1 MGIRLPWDTMSP
13 QLLLFAAL
21 VGIVAGIAWLVL
33 RQGLQATLDETMD
46 MTRGVVAW
54 ATGRAVSAKTGDAP
68 PWFCSTCHS
77 QNTPTAKRCYR
88 GCGPREEHED
98 QIVAAAE
105 PPTDIRSGTARRRY

>member
-1 MGIRLPWDTMSP
+1 MGIRLPWDSMSP

-88 GCGPREEHED
+88 GCGPRADLED
-98 QIVAAAE
+98 KVVPRAEAPAA
-105 PPTDIRSGTARRRY
+105 TRSGTARRRY